1 VGKRSFFVR
10 TTKHRGARNLE
21 PYNLATVD
29 FALELSAEQRALKET
44 LREFAAAE
52 LAPHTAEWDR
62 NGTFPAGTI
71 RKLGELGVMGLP
83 FPENYGGVGAGVLSF
98 AIALEEL
105 ARVDSSVAIT
115 IAASVSLGGAPIF
128 AFGSE
133 AQKQRWL
140 VPLARGETIGAFA
153 STEPGM
159 GSDVQGLA
167 TTAKQDGDDWLINGT
182 KAYITNAGTELSSF
196 VTTTAVTGERGPARA
211 EVSTF
216 IVPVDASGFEPQRP
230 YDKMGW
236 HASDTR
242 ELVYQDCR
250 VAADALLAERGAGAR
265 VFLATLDTGRIGV
278 AAMGVGLAQGCLDH
292 SIRWANER
300 CAFGQPIAKYQA
312 VSFELAELKARI
324 DAARG
329 LVFRAA
335 ALKDAGRK
343 VTEEAAAA
351 KLMASELA
359 VHAANVAMQ
368 VHGGYGYMEES
379 AIPRYYRDAKILT
392 IGEGTSEILKLVIAR
407 QMGLS
412 V

>member
-1 VGKRSFFVR
+1 
-10 TTKHRGARNLE
+10 
-21 PYNLATVD
+21 VD
-29 FALELSAEQRALKET
+29 FGLDLSEDQRALKQT
-44 LREFAAAE
+44 VREFAEAE
-52 LAPHTAEWDR
+52 IGPHAAEWDR
-62 NGTFPAGTI
+62 TSFFPSSTI
-71 RKLGELGVMGLP
+71 RQLGVLGVMGLP
-83 FPENYGGVGAGVLSF
+83 FPEEYGGLGAGTLSMT
-98 AIALEEL
+98 IALEEL

-115 IAASVSLGGAPIF
+115 VAASVSLGGAPLLM
-128 AFGSE
+128 FGTE

-140 VPLARGETIGAFA
+140 VPLAKGETIGAFA

-159 GSDVQGLA
+159 GSDVQGLETKA
-167 TTAKQDGDDWLINGT
+167 SHDNGEWVINGT

-196 VTTTAVTGERGPARA
+196 VTTTAITGERAPGKP

-216 IVPVDASGFEPQRP
+216 IVPVDAQGFAPQRP
-230 YDKMGW
+230 YEKMGW

-242 ELVYQDCR
+242 ELAYQDCR
-250 VAADALLAERGAGAR
+250 VPADALLGERGAGAR
-265 VFLATLDTGRIGV
+265 VFLTTLDGGRIGV

-292 SIRWANER
+292 SVRWANQR
-300 CAFGQPIAKYQA
+300 CAFGQPIARYQA
-312 VSFELAELKARI
+312 VSFELADLKTRI
-324 DAARG
+324 DAARA
-329 LVFRAA
+329 LVYRAA
-335 ALKDAGRK
+335 ALKDAGK
-343 VTEEAAAA
+343 QCTEQAAEA
-351 KLMASELA
+351 KLFASELA